1 MKSKHPPVEGWQYSA
16 MLGPK
21 GRAPPKKKDNLSKLA
36 SQQCQIV
43 EKRVYGYEN
52 IPDSFTSAFFG
63 FGQPCR
69 TWREQETEIRRP
81 IKLCNPTM
89 HSSCFGRITE
99 VRLGYIC
106 PHRKWQGISSSIR
119 LPSRLFALVRGHI
132 NRPEQLS
139 ETALC
144 MARCALTMRRDFGIT
159 HRLCSPRDP
168 AAPRTYVSARD
179 S

>member
-1 MKSKHPPVEGWQYSA
+1 

-21 GRAPPKKKDNLSKLA
+21 GRAPPPQKKDNLSKLA

-43 EKRVYGYEN
+43 ENGYMDMKTFLTVSPLPFLALDN
-52 IPDSFTSAFFG
+52 H
-63 FGQPCR
+63 CR
-69 TWREQETEIRRP
+69 TWREQETETRRP